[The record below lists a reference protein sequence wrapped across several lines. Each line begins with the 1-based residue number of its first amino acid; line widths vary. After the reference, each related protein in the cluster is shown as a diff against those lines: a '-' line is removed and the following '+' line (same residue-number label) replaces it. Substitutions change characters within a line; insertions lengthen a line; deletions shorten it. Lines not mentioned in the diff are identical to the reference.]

1 MGKKMVF
8 MRPSEQAFRMVKE
21 FEKKYGFQ
29 ENSIANIVQNPMFM
43 TVNEFYNSVEVI
55 KEQVEEKADNLSADW
70 IRINK
75 LINDLVIYVDK

>member
-8 MRPSEQAFRMVKE
+8 MSPSEQAFRMVKE

-43 TVNEFYNSVEVI
+43 TVNEFYNSVDVI